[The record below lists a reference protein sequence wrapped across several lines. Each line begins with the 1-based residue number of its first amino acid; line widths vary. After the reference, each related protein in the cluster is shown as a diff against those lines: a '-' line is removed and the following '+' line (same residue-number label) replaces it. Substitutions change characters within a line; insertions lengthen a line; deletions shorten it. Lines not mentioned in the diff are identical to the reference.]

1 MTAASLPRRL
11 RLAALVLA
19 AALPAG
25 ALSVKLRKGSAVA
38 LVDRPAWT
46 ARGDVPP
53 GAESAPL
60 REGPGPGAGQELWRV
75 RPGWS
80 WAPPPRPQDVV
91 VVVLSGRLRARA
103 GTLVKTLGPGGA
115 AVFPAG
121 TPFQLTAR
129 TWLRRTVFVLVASPP
144 EPGS

>member
-1 MTAASLPRRL
+1 MTGGRL
-11 RLAALVLA
+11 RLAALALA
-19 AALPAG
+19 AALPAQ
-25 ALSVKLRKGSAVA
+25 ALGVRLRKGSAVVLA
-38 LVDRPAWT
+38 DRPAWS
-46 ARGDVPP
+46 ARADVPA
-53 GAESAPL
+53 GAESALL
-60 REGPGPGAGQELWRV
+60 REGPGPDSGAELWRV

-80 WAPPPRPQDVV
+80 WAPPPRAQDVV

-121 TPFQLTAR
+121 TPFQLAAR

-144 EPGS
+144 EPG